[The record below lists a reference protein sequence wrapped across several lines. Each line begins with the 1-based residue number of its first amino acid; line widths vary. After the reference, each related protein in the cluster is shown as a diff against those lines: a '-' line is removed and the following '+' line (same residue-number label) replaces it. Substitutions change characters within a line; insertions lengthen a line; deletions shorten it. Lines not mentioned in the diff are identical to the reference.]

1 MKYMGSKSKVA
12 KYIVPIIQKYIDEN
26 KPWAYIEPFCG
37 GCNIID
43 KIHAQKRFAY
53 DKQEYL
59 IEIFQNLCKLELLP
73 DFVTKEHYD
82 DVRRGFYNGARNY
95 DKWYIAAIGFL
106 ASYNGRFFDGGY
118 AGIVHTAD
126 GVRNYY
132 DEALRNLKKQ
142 IPDLKG
148 IEFYCADYRLL
159 NPRNAVVYCDPP
171 YKGTKEYGT
180 SKKFDYEEFWNWVR
194 RVSRHSTVIVS
205 SNEAPE
211 DFDCIW
217 SKPVSRTIKASG
229 RSLDAVEKLFIHKG
243 SEENDY
249 CESE

>member
-1 MKYMGSKSKVA
+1 MKYMGSKSKIA
-12 KYIVPIIQKYIDEN
+12 KYVVPIIQKYIDDNE
-26 KPWAYIEPFCG
+26 PWAYIEPFCG

-43 KIHAQKRFAY
+43 KVHAKKRLAY

-59 IEIFQNLCKLELLP
+59 IELFQNLCKLELLQ

-82 DVRRGFYNGARNY
+82 DVRRDFYNGARIY

-118 AGIVHTAD
+118 AGIVQTEY
-126 GVRNYY
+126 GERNYY

-148 IEFYCADYRLL
+148 IEFNCADYKML
-159 NPRNAVVYCDPP
+159 NPRESVIYCDPP

-180 SKKFDYEEFWNWVR
+180 SKNFDYGEFWDWVR
-194 RVSRHSTVIVS
+194 KVSSNNIVIVS
-205 SNEAPE
+205 SNDAPE
-211 DFDCIW
+211 DFRCIW
-217 SKPVSRTIKASG
+217 SKPVSRTIRANGKGLGAI
-229 RSLDAVEKLFIHKG
+229 EKLFIHEK
-243 SEENDY
+243 N
-249 CESE
+249 